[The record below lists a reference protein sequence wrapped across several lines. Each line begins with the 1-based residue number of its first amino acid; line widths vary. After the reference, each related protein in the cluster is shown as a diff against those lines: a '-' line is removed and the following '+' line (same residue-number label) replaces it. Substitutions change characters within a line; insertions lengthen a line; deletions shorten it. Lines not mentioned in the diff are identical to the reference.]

1 MNPNPIPLD
10 SHEFQRAL
18 LQIIGRVQN
27 DFIAEGDARR
37 SFEQLLKLALDL
49 TGSEYGFIGEVLRDG
64 EGQPYLT
71 TFAVTNISWDQTT
84 RDLYATHAL
93 KGLEFR
99 NLKTLF
105 GHVLTTEKAVVSNA
119 PSQDPRRGGLPS
131 GHPELRAFLGL
142 PLVRGSVLVGM
153 IGIANR
159 PGGYDASFEQALSPF
174 LSTCATMIQSCRR
187 ERLRAEA
194 ESARREAEAR
204 FQSVMDTIEE
214 VVWVGKPGS
223 LEPTYLSSAFQKVW
237 GRPFEVFRAHPERLL
252 ETIHPDDRGLF
263 LETLRHQSE
272 GATTSLYYRIVRPD
286 GAERWI
292 WDRGFPVLGEDG
304 LVVAVNGIASDV
316 TERREAERRMQESEE
331 RLRAIFEQ
339 MPDSVFLVDME
350 DPGNPSKIIYA
361 NQEAARAH
369 GMQVADMIGKSVCD
383 LDALSSGDKV
393 FERHQQLKEGACL
406 RFEGLHRRSDGS
418 TFPVEI
424 IAKAVPSLGHGVV
437 LAIDRDLTERKA
449 AEKIRSELE
458 ARLRV
463 AQKLEAI
470 GTLAGGVAH
479 DFNNILGV
487 ILGNAELA
495 RSDLG
500 NPDSLADSLDE
511 ILKASRRGKALVQ
524 QILTFSQQRTP
535 EQRLL
540 QLETVI
546 EEAMRTL
553 RVTLPSS
560 VQFSTTIQ
568 GPIPL
573 IHGDAMQVHQALVNL
588 CTNASQAMEYCGLI
602 QIQLEA
608 VGCGPQGAFEGRSRV
623 SGPCVRLSILDGG
636 PGIPPESLE
645 RIFEPFYT
653 TKPSGQGT
661 GLGLSV
667 VHGIM
672 QSHGG
677 GIVAENRPQGGA
689 AFHLYFPVA
698 PSHVADSEA
707 PPVTDA
713 PIAGRRESL
722 IIVDDEAPVLL
733 AMQRILERQGYE
745 VRAFSKPAQAL
756 EVLSDPLVRCD
767 ALISDYNMPG
777 LNGLLLLQ
785 AALRDRPQ
793 LPTVLTTGFVTEEL
807 KRSALANGVTTILLK
822 PFTREELTSSIS
834 RLWAADARSH
844 AGVKRPAG
852 PEATPP
858 ARTQSV
864 TPHAEVYSTR
874 ITR

>member
-1 MNPNPIPLD
+1 MNPDPIPLD

-37 SFEQLLKLALDL
+37 SFEELLKLALDL

-64 EGQPYLT
+64 KGQPYLK
-71 TFAVTNISWDQTT
+71 TFAVTNISWDQST
-84 RDLYATHAL
+84 RELYATHAL

-99 NLKTLF
+99 NVDTLF
-105 GHVLTTEKAVVSNA
+105 GRVMTTEKAVVSNC
-119 PSQDPRRGGLPS
+119 PSQDPRRGGLPA

-142 PLVRGSVLVGM
+142 PLIQGSLLVGM

-159 PGGYDASFEQALSPF
+159 PGGYDESYERALSPF
-174 LSTCATMIQSCRR
+174 LSTCATLIVSCRR

-194 ESARREAEAR
+194 ESARREAELR

-214 VVWVGKPGS
+214 VVWVGRPGS
-223 LEPTYLSSAFQKVW
+223 LEPTFLSSAFEKVW
-237 GRPFEVFRAHPERLL
+237 GRSFEEFRVRPEKLL

-272 GATTSLYYRIVRPD
+272 GATTSLYYRILRPD

-292 WDRGFPVLGEDG
+292 WDRGFPVVGDDG

-316 TERREAERRMQESEE
+316 TERREAEQRMQESEE

-350 DPGNPSKIIYA
+350 DPKVPSKVIYA
-361 NQEAARAH
+361 NGEAARAH
-369 GMQVADMIGKSVCD
+369 GMEVMEMIGRSVCD
-383 LDALSSGDKV
+383 LDAMSSGDK
-393 FERHQQLKEGACL
+393 FHERHQQLKEGACL

-424 IAKAVPSLGHGVV
+424 IAKALPSLGHGVV

-449 AEKIRSELE
+449 AEKIRSDLE

-495 RSDLG
+495 RGDLG
-500 NPDSLADSLDE
+500 NPEALADSLDE

-540 QLETVI
+540 RLESVI

-553 RVTLPSS
+553 RVTLPAGVQLSS
-560 VQFSTTIQ
+560 TIH
-568 GPIPL
+568 GTIPP
-573 IHGDAMQVHQALVNL
+573 IHGDAIQVHQALVNL
-588 CTNASQAMEYCGLI
+588 CTNASQAMESNGLI
-602 QIQLEA
+602 EIVLEA
-608 VGCGPQGAFEGRSRV
+608 LDSGSHGSFAHPTPAHGPY
-623 SGPCVRLSILDGG
+623 VRLSILDSG
-636 PGIPPESLE
+636 PGIPAESLE

-672 QSHGG
+672 QSHAGSV
-677 GIVAENRPQGGA
+677 VAENRPQGGA
-689 AFHLYFPVA
+689 AFHLYFPAASNRVESPEASSA
-698 PSHVADSEA
+698 PEIAS
-707 PPVTDA
+707 
-713 PIAGRRESL
+713 AGRLESL
-722 IIVDDEAPVLL
+722 VIVDDEASVLL
-733 AMQRILERQGYE
+733 AMQRILERQGYR
-745 VRAFSKPAQAL
+745 VHAFAQPAQAL
-756 EVLSDPLVRCD
+756 EVLSNPEFRCD

-785 AALRDRPQ
+785 AAVRDRPS
-793 LPTVLTTGFVTEEL
+793 LPTVLTTGFITEEL
-807 KRSALANGVTTILLK
+807 RRSAHSSGVRNILLK
-822 PFTREELTSSIS
+822 PFTREELTAVVG
-834 RLWAADARSH
+834 RLLVPENQGRAGEKRPVDAGEARLARS
-844 AGVKRPAG
+844 AVSGDA
-852 PEATPP
+852 A
-858 ARTQSV
+858 A
-864 TPHAEVYSTR
+864 YSTR
-874 ITR
+874 STR